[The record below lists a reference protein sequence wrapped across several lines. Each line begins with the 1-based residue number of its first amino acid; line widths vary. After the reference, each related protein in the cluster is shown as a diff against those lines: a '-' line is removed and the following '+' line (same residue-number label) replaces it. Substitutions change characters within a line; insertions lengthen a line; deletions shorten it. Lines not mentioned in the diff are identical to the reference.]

1 MSQTRAP
8 QPKGRVEGGGQGCL
22 RQTTLGAYNNKSR
35 EITEADPDSKLT
47 LMATGPDPTG
57 LVSL

>member
-8 QPKGRVEGGGQGCL
+8 QPKGRVERGGQGCL
-22 RQTTLGAYNNKSR
+22 RQATLGVYNNKGG
-35 EITEADPDSKLT
+35 EITDADLDSKLT